1 MNTDFGR
8 WLLGIRDLPVDAG
21 NLQIAWERPLP
32 GWIWF
37 LAIAVCVGIAFWS
50 YSRLDAS
57 RRARGI
63 LATTRIGILVLLV
76 VAIAGPMIELP
87 RELVE
92 PDWVAVLVDR
102 SRSMQVRD
110 GLEDPEG
117 RRSRE
122 QDLQRILEE
131 AGPAWRNPGDTRE
144 ILWLGFSDGV
154 FDLELSKEETVPGE
168 TSSSEEIVSPALPG
182 STPIINSGEADGW
195 RTRIAPA
202 FEEVLRRTAGRP
214 LAGVVLISD
223 GQTNSPPDRDLIRRI
238 VGAAAGVHTIP
249 LGAEIPMGDTG
260 INRVEAPRRAFS
272 KDAVP
277 VAVRLSN
284 RGRSGLVK
292 VSLVDDRDGTILD
305 FTEIELDPDQEIMDT
320 VLTAAPSRSEE
331 DTGSRQWSV
340 RIEGE
345 ADLVPENDTIT
356 LDIEFVD
363 RPLRVLYIEGYPR
376 WEYRYLKNLLV
387 REPSIESSVMLLSA
401 DRDFAQ
407 EGNTPLARLPRTA
420 EEFAAFD
427 LIILGDIPSGFLTDS
442 RQELIQEQV
451 ARRGGGLVMIAGPR
465 SMPSSWGG
473 TPLADLLP
481 FTGNLD
487 LDRHDRPMLARP
499 TDVATRL
506 GVLRLVVGDDYGWPE
521 ALIDPSYGWSQ
532 LQWVQNI
539 NLDRLKPTAEI
550 LAEVIP
556 ADGDQIDATPLVLG
570 MRYGAGQVLYVA
582 TDEIWRWRYGR
593 GELLPEQFWVQLL
606 RLLGREAVQG
616 DQPVR
621 LLVEPRQAVIGRPVR
636 VTVDLLDAISGLLP
650 PDSVAVEAFDDQGV
664 LVGTVELPASGE
676 ASWAGTWIPPEVG
689 TVEFRIAQPGLS
701 ALAGGITSSI
711 EVLRPDDELRD
722 ADADYD
728 FLATLS
734 EETGGLVH
742 LIDGTPGLLDRVHEQ
757 LPNRAI
763 ITEQPLR
770 ERIWTSPLFFAL
782 FLFLATLEWTGRRLA
797 RLD

>member
-1 MNTDFGR
+1 MNTSFGR
-8 WLLGIRDLPVDAG
+8 WLLGLRDLPTDTG
-21 NLQIAWERPLP
+21 QLQIAWERPIP
-32 GWIWF
+32 GWVWF
-37 LAIAVCVGIAFWS
+37 LAITVCVAIAIWS
-50 YSRLDAS
+50 YSRLDAG
-57 RRARGI
+57 RRARGFLATARAGI
-63 LATTRIGILVLLV
+63 LALLLV
-76 VAIAGPMIELP
+76 AVAGPMIELP

-110 GLEDPEG
+110 GLDDASG

-131 AGPAWRNPGDTRE
+131 AGPAWRNPGETRE
-144 ILWLGFSDGV
+144 VVWLGFSEGV
-154 FDLELSKEETVPGE
+154 FDLEEVEAEVDDPDSPLSESTP
-168 TSSSEEIVSPALPG
+168 PLPG
-182 STPIINSGEADGW
+182 TSGPIIDGGEADGW

-202 FEEVLRRTAGRP
+202 LEEVLRRTAGRP

-223 GQTNSPPDRDLIRRI
+223 GRTDAPPDRDLIRRMI
-238 VGAAAGVHTIP
+238 GAAAGVHTIP
-249 LGAEIPMGDTG
+249 LGAEIPVGDAG
-260 INRVEAPRRAFS
+260 INKVDAPRRAFS

-277 VAVRLSN
+277 VAVRLGN
-284 RGRSGLVK
+284 RGRRGMVK
-292 VSLVDDRDGTILD
+292 VSLVDDRDGSILD
-305 FTEIELDPDQEIMDT
+305 STEIELDPDQPTMDT

-331 DTGSRQWSV
+331 DTGTRRWSV

-345 ADLVPENDTIT
+345 DDLVPENNTVA

-465 SMPSSWGG
+465 SMPSSWSG

-481 FTGNLD
+481 FTGSLE
-487 LDRHDRPMLARP
+487 LDRRDGPVLARP

-506 GVLRLVVGDDYGWPE
+506 GVLRLVLGEDYGWPE
-521 ALIDPSYGWSQ
+521 ALSDASYGWSQ
-532 LQWVQNI
+532 LQWVQRI
-539 NLDRLKPTAEI
+539 DPERLKPTAET
-550 LAEVIP
+550 LAEVRP
-556 ADGDQIDATPLVLG
+556 ADGDQADVTPLVLG

-621 LLVEPRQAVIGRPVR
+621 LVVEPRQAVIGRPVR
-636 VTVDLLDAISGLLP
+636 ITVDLLDAVSGLLP
-650 PDSVAVEAFDDQGV
+650 PDSVVVEAFDGDGV

-689 TVEFRIAQPGLS
+689 PVEFRIAQPGLS
-701 ALAGGITSSI
+701 ALAGGIIATI
-711 EVLRPDDELRD
+711 EVARPDDELRD
-722 ADADYD
+722 ADADHE

-734 EETGGLVH
+734 KETGGLVH
-742 LIDGTPGLLDRVHEQ
+742 LPDETPGLLDRVHEQ

-763 ITEQPLR
+763 VTERPLR
-770 ERIWTSPLFFAL
+770 ERIWTSPLFFTL
-782 FLFLATLEWTGRRLA
+782 FLLLATLEWVGRRLT

>member
-8 WLLGIRDLPVDAG
+8 WLLGLRDLPVDAG
-21 NLQIAWERPLP
+21 DLQIAWERPLP
-32 GWIWF
+32 GWMWF
-37 LAIAVCVGIAFWS
+37 LAIAVCLGVAIWS

-57 RRARGI
+57 RRACGI
-63 LATTRIGILVLLV
+63 LATARTGLLVLLL
-76 VAIAGPMIELP
+76 VALAGPMIELP

-110 GLEDPEG
+110 GLEESTG

-131 AGPAWRNPGDTRE
+131 AGPSWRNPGETRE
-144 ILWLGFSDGV
+144 VIWLGFSDGV
-154 FDLELSKEETVPGE
+154 FDLQRVEEG
-168 TSSSEEIVSPALPG
+168 TSLDESPFLDTIDPPSPQNLG
-182 STPIINSGEADGW
+182 PIIEGGEADGW
-195 RTRIAPA
+195 RTKIAPA
-202 FEEVLRRTAGRP
+202 LEEVLRRTAGRP

-223 GQTNSPPDRDLIRRI
+223 GKTDSPPDRDLVRRI
-238 VGAAAGVHTIP
+238 IGAAAGVHTIP
-249 LGAEIPMGDTG
+249 LGAEIPIGDAG
-260 INRVEAPRRAFS
+260 INRVDAPRRAFS
-272 KDAVP
+272 RDAVP
-277 VAVRLSN
+277 VAVRVGN
-284 RGRSGLVK
+284 RGRSGTIK
-292 VSLVDDRDGTILD
+292 VSLIDDRDGTVLD
-305 FTEIELDPDQEIMDT
+305 STSLELNPNQLTMDT
-320 VLTAAPSRSEE
+320 VLTAAPSKSEV
-331 DTGSRQWSV
+331 DIGSRRWSV

-345 ADLVPENDTIT
+345 DDLVPENNTVT
-356 LDIEFVD
+356 LDIDFVD

-451 ARRGGGLVMIAGPR
+451 ARRGGGLVMIGGPR
-465 SMPSSWGG
+465 SMPSSWSG

-481 FTGNLD
+481 FTGSLE
-487 LDRHDRPMLARP
+487 LDRRDGPVLARP

-506 GVLRLVVGDDYGWPE
+506 GVLRLVLGDDYGWPK

-532 LQWVQNI
+532 LQWVQHI
-539 NLDRLKPTAEI
+539 DPERLKPTAEI

-556 ADGDQIDATPLVLG
+556 ADGDQADATPLVLG

-606 RLLGREAVQG
+606 RLLGREAVQN
-616 DQPVR
+616 DQPIR

-636 VTVDLLDAISGLLP
+636 ITVDLLDTISGVLP
-650 PDSVAVEAFDDQGV
+650 PDSVAVEAFDADGT
-664 LVGTVELPASGE
+664 LIGTVELPASGE
-676 ASWAGTWIPPEVG
+676 VSWAGTWIPPDVG
-689 TVEFRIAQPGLS
+689 SVEFRVAQPGLS
-701 ALAGGITSSI
+701 ALASGITTSI
-711 EVLRPDDELRD
+711 DVARPDDELRD
-722 ADADYD
+722 ADADHD
-728 FLATLS
+728 FLTTLS
-734 EETGGLVH
+734 KETGGLVY
-742 LIDGTPGLLDRVHEQ
+742 LPDATPGLLDRVHEQ

-763 ITEQPLR
+763 VTEQPLR
-770 ERIWTSPLFFAL
+770 ERIWTSPLFFTL
-782 FLFLATLEWTGRRLA
+782 FLLLATLEWTGRRLA

>member
-1 MNTDFGR
+1 MNSEFGR
-8 WLLGIRDLPVDAG
+8 WMLGLRDLPVDAG
-21 NLQIAWERPLP
+21 DLQIAWERPIP
-32 GWIWF
+32 GWMWF
-37 LAIAVCVGIAFWS
+37 LGIAVCVGIAIWS

-57 RRARGI
+57 RRARGV
-63 LATTRIGILVLLV
+63 LASARIGLLVLLL

-110 GLEDPEG
+110 GLEGATG
-117 RRSRE
+117 RRTRE
-122 QDLQRILEE
+122 EDLQRILAE
-131 AGPAWRNPGDTRE
+131 AGPSWRNPGETRE
-144 ILWLGFSDGV
+144 VIWIGFSDGV
-154 FDLELSKEETVPGE
+154 FDLQQVEDETNLNEPP
-168 TSSSEEIVSPALPG
+168 TSEPTDQPSSGSFGPIVKGGDP
-182 STPIINSGEADGW
+182 DGW

-202 FEEVLRRTAGRP
+202 LEEVLRRTAGRP

-223 GQTNSPPDRDLIRRI
+223 GQTDAPPDRDLIRRMI
-238 VGAAAGVHTIP
+238 GAAAGVHTIP
-249 LGAEIPMGDTG
+249 LGAAIPMGDAG
-260 INRVEAPRRAFS
+260 INKVDAPRRAFS

-277 VAVRLSN
+277 VAVSLSN
-284 RGRSGLVK
+284 RGQSGMVT
-292 VSLVDDRDGTILD
+292 VSLVDDRDGSILD
-305 FTEIELDPDQEIMDT
+305 STEVELDPDQPIIDT

-345 ADLVPENDTIT
+345 DDLVPENNTVT

-465 SMPSSWGG
+465 SMPSSWSG

-481 FTGNLD
+481 FTGGLE
-487 LDRHDRPMLARP
+487 LDRRDGPTLARP

-506 GVLRLVVGDDYGWPE
+506 GVLRLVIGEDYGWPE
-521 ALIDPSYGWSQ
+521 ALVDPSYGWSQ
-532 LQWVQNI
+532 LQWVQRI
-539 NLDRLKPTAEI
+539 DLERLKPTAEI
-550 LAEVIP
+550 LAEVFP
-556 ADGDQIDATPLVLG
+556 ADGDPADVTPLVLG
-570 MRYGAGQVLYVA
+570 MRYGAGQVLYIA

-616 DQPVR
+616 DQPIR
-621 LLVEPRQAVIGRPVR
+621 LIVEPRQAVIGRPVR
-636 VTVDLLDAISGLLP
+636 ITVDLLDSITGILP
-650 PDSVAVEAFDDQGV
+650 PDSVAVEALDEDGA

-676 ASWAGTWIPPEVG
+676 ASWAGTWIPPDIG
-689 TVEFRIAQPGLS
+689 SVEFQIAQPGLS
-701 ALAGGITSSI
+701 ALAGGITTTI
-711 EVLRPDDELRD
+711 DVARPDDELRD
-722 ADADYD
+722 ADADHD
-728 FLATLS
+728 FLASLS
-734 EETGGLVH
+734 KETGGLVYVP
-742 LIDGTPGLLDRVHEQ
+742 DETSGLLDRVHEQ

-763 ITEQPLR
+763 VTEQPLR
-770 ERIWTSPLFFAL
+770 ERIWTSPLFFTL
-782 FLFLATLEWTGRRLA
+782 FLLLATLEWIGRRLT

>member
-1 MNTDFGR
+1 MTGSR
-8 WLLGIRDLPVDAG
+8 PTSSGAVGLELAVVDADG
-21 NLQIAWERPLP
+21 EAWEA
-32 GWIWF
+32 GWGEP
-37 LAIAVCVGIAFWS
+37 APEGSETAGVS
-50 YSRLDAS
+50 
-57 RRARGI
+57 
-63 LATTRIGILVLLV
+63 LLV
-76 VAIAGPMIELP
+76 
-87 RELVE
+87 
-92 PDWVAVLVDR
+92 
-102 SRSMQVRD
+102 
-110 GLEDPEG
+110 
-117 RRSRE
+117 
-122 QDLQRILEE
+122 
-131 AGPAWRNPGDTRE
+131 
-144 ILWLGFSDGV
+144 
-154 FDLELSKEETVPGE
+154 
-168 TSSSEEIVSPALPG
+168 AL
-182 STPIINSGEADGW
+182 A
-195 RTRIAPA
+195 
-202 FEEVLRRTAGRP
+202 AGR
-214 LAGVVLISD
+214 L
-223 GQTNSPPDRDLIRRI
+223 
-238 VGAAAGVHTIP
+238 
-249 LGAEIPMGDTG
+249 
-260 INRVEAPRRAFS
+260 APRRARATRAFVANGA
-272 KDAVP
+272 KGPVEVAEGAVMALTRAEP
-277 VAVRLSN
+277 GAAWWAGTLEGDGGDQLEFLAQVVEPIETAVAFDPELAAGR
-284 RGRSGLVK
+284 RGRHSVVELDE
-292 VSLVDDRDGTILD
+292 LVDDRDGSILD
-305 FTEIELDPDQEIMDT
+305 STEIELDPDQPTMDT

-331 DTGSRQWSV
+331 DTGTRRWSV

-345 ADLVPENDTIT
+345 DDLVPENNTVA

-465 SMPSSWGG
+465 SMPSSWSG

-481 FTGNLD
+481 FTGSLE
-487 LDRHDRPMLARP
+487 LDRRDGPVLARP

-506 GVLRLVVGDDYGWPE
+506 GVLRLVLGEDYGWPE
-521 ALIDPSYGWSQ
+521 ALSDASYGWSQ
-532 LQWVQNI
+532 LQWVQRI
-539 NLDRLKPTAEI
+539 DPERLKPTAEI
-550 LAEVIP
+550 LAEVRP
-556 ADGDQIDATPLVLG
+556 ADGDQADVTPLVLG

-621 LLVEPRQAVIGRPVR
+621 LVVEPRQAVIGRPVR
-636 VTVDLLDAISGLLP
+636 ITVDLLDAVSGLLP
-650 PDSVAVEAFDDQGV
+650 PDSVVVEAFDGDGV

-689 TVEFRIAQPGLS
+689 PVEFRIAQPGLS
-701 ALAGGITSSI
+701 ALAGGIIATI
-711 EVLRPDDELRD
+711 EVARPDDELRD
-722 ADADYD
+722 ADADHD

-734 EETGGLVH
+734 KETGGLVH
-742 LIDGTPGLLDRVHEQ
+742 LPDETPGLLDRVHEQ

-763 ITEQPLR
+763 VTERPLR
-770 ERIWTSPLFFAL
+770 ERIWTSPLFFTL
-782 FLFLATLEWTGRRLA
+782 FLLLATLEWVGRRLT